1 MEIGLRVCALGLVFF
16 SYQVPLLLGGGAMH
30 KVHFGGVGEPLRQEV
45 ACNGVLVLPLD
56 DSSCLVLGRFSGVDG
71 LGIRVEACEEDP
83 STGYLHSVTEAHLED
98 GPVRAIVLEGVV
110 CRLGAFRW
118 W

>member
-16 SYQVPLLLGGGAMH
+16 SYQVPSLLGDGAMH
-30 KVHFGGVGEPLRQEV
+30 KVHFGGVGEPLQQEV

-71 LGIRVEACEEDP
+71 LGYGLRPVKKTHRRV
-83 STGYLHSVTEAHLED
+83 TF
-98 GPVRAIVLEGVV
+98 IVLLKHILKMAQFEPLYLRARYVG
-110 CRLGAFRW
+110 
-118 W
+118 